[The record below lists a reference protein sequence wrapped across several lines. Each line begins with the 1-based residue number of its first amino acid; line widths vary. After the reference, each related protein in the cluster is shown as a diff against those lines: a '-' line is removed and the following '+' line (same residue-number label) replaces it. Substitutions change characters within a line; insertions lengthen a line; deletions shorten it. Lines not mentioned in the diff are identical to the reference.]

1 MRTVVSRPYK
11 DQDDYKQM
19 RELLMQARRFTSD
32 WRYAHVGE
40 LAFNYFMIAI
50 HLKLQDHIRLWHD
63 EGKLV
68 GFAVLGEDPLFD
80 WQILPEY
87 EWIGI
92 EEEALTLAET
102 RLVDLRKSDEITW
115 GGELVSGSREDN
127 PERIDF
133 LEKHGFIYR
142 GEFSE
147 VNMILSLADP
157 IPTPQLPDGF
167 EVREFLGSSE
177 IADRALVQRDVWLPW
192 SVGDVSEADY
202 AFMTKMPGY
211 EPALDIVTVSP
222 DGVIAAYVNGWIDP
236 VNKIG
241 DLGPVGARENFRRRG
256 LTRAAQL
263 ECLRRMKD
271 MGMDRACISTGFSN
285 IPAQQLYQSIGFKI
299 VNRYLDYTKPN
310 QKLQAN

>member
-92 EEEALTLAET
+92 EEEALTWAET

-133 LEKHGFIYR
+133 LEKLGFVYR

-167 EVREFLGSSE
+167 QVRAFLGSFE

-222 DGVIAAYVNGWIDP
+222 TGEIAAYVNGWIDP

-241 DLGPVGARENFRRRG
+241 DLGPVGAREPYRRRG

>member
-92 EEEALTLAET
+92 EEEALTWAET

-157 IPTPQLPDGF
+157 IPTPQVPDGF

-177 IADRALVQRDVWLPW
+177 IADRALIQREVWQPW

-202 AFMTKMPGY
+202 AFMTEMPGY

>member
-92 EEEALTLAET
+92 EEEALTWAET

-115 GGELVSGSREDN
+115 GGELVSGSREAN

-157 IPTPQLPDGF
+157 IPTPQVPDGF

-177 IADRALVQRDVWLPW
+177 IADRALIQREVWQPW

-202 AFMTKMPGY
+202 AFMTEMPGY